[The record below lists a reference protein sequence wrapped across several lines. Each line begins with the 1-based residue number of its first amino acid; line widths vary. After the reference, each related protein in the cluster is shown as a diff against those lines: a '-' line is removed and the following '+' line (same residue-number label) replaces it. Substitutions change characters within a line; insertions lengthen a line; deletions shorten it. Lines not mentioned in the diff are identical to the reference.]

1 VTPAHGVGSAHDE
14 EAVGAVYDHG
24 LAKRLVR
31 YLRPYLKEIVLSV
44 ALLLAI
50 SLLEVAGPYLT
61 KVAIDNYVKPIH
73 GVGMIPA
80 VAIQGLITLS
90 MLYVLVLVVAFG
102 LRYWQTY
109 TMSMV
114 GQRAMQDLRLEIFRH
129 VETLTPSYFDTR
141 PVGRILTRVTQD
153 VSVLNELFAQ
163 GVVAVIGDIF
173 LLAGIVGAMLWLSWK
188 LALVTFTTVPLLVI
202 ATAIFRAKVRVSY
215 RKVRTRLARIN
226 AYLQEHLQGVE
237 VVKLFNVEA
246 KEFRGFDRANKDHL
260 LAHFQNLF
268 YYAVFF
274 PTVEFIGAI
283 ALALILWYGGLGILE
298 GTVTFGV
305 VVAFLQYSERFYQP
319 IRDLSDKY
327 NVFQAAMVS
336 SERIFDLLDTKPAVP
351 EPAGTVATAER
362 AGASGRLRGGVEFD
376 HVWFA
381 YKDEDFVLRDIS
393 FKIAPGEKVALVG
406 ATGAG
411 KSSIANL
418 VTRFYEFQRG
428 TIKIDGRDIREIEGR
443 VLRRQIGLVLQD
455 VFLFGGTVRDNLR
468 FGARERP
475 ADEAERALQEV
486 GGGRMLGRLPNGLEE
501 EVGERGV
508 YFSMGERQLLAFAR
522 ALHYDPSILILDEA
536 TSSVDVETERVIQ
549 AALRRLLEGRT
560 SLVIAHRLSTI
571 LDADR
576 ILVMHRGELR
586 EQGTHEELLARGG
599 IYARLYELQ
608 YRWQRA
614 PAAAADAGALP
625 AESPRFTGPRPPNE
639 RRLRGRARPG
649 GEGGARSRRPPQREF
664 RETPRGPVQGAH
676 RSRHR
681 DGPPLR
687 GADLGP
693 HGRRV
698 PRRRVPGRRA
708 RPRCFHVRSGL
719 DHRSPGRH
727 RELRAR
733 IPCVLRLHRAAGRGG
748 AGRGGRLQ
756 SALG

>member
-1 VTPAHGVGSAHDE
+1 MTPPWGESPSADE
-14 EAVGAVYDHG
+14 EHVGAVYDHG

-31 YLRPYLKEIVLSV
+31 YLRPYWKEIVISV
-44 ALLLAI
+44 VLLLGI
-50 SLLEVAGPYLT
+50 SLLEVAGPYIT
-61 KVAIDNYVKPIH
+61 KVAIDTYVKPVH
-73 GVGMIPA
+73 GVGPVPSVA
-80 VAIQGLITLS
+80 VRGLITLS
-90 MLYVLVLVVAFG
+90 MLYVLVLTVAFA

-129 VETLTPSYFDTR
+129 VETLTPKYFDNH

-163 GVVAVIGDIF
+163 GVVAVIGDVF
-173 LLAGIVGAMLWLSWK
+173 LLAGIVGAMLWLNWK

-202 ATAIFRAKVRVSY
+202 ATAVFRAKVRVSY

-283 ALALILWYGGLGILE
+283 ALALILWYGGLGILG

-336 SERIFDLLDTKPAVP
+336 SERIFDLLDTKPAVV
-351 EPAGTVATAER
+351 EPVSPAPIQR
-362 AGASGRLRGGVEFD
+362 LKGAVEFD

-393 FKIAPGEKVALVG
+393 FRIAPGEKVALVG

-418 VTRFYEFQRG
+418 LTRFYEFQKG
-428 TIKIDGRDIREIEGR
+428 TIRVDGRDIREINGR
-443 VLRRQIGLVLQD
+443 ALRRQIGLVLQD

-468 FGARERP
+468 FGARERNAEE
-475 ADEAERALQEV
+475 ADRALVEV
-486 GGGRMLGRLPNGLEE
+486 GGGRMMGRLPQGLEE

-536 TSSVDVETERVIQ
+536 TSSVDVETERIIQ
-549 AALRRLLEGRT
+549 EALRRLLEGRT

-608 YRWQRA
+608 YQGQK
-614 PAAAADAGALP
+614 AGASAVSDDDRLEP
-625 AESPRFTGPRPPNE
+625 RVAE
-639 RRLRGRARPG
+639 
-649 GEGGARSRRPPQREF
+649 
-664 RETPRGPVQGAH
+664 
-676 RSRHR
+676 
-681 DGPPLR
+681 
-687 GADLGP
+687 
-693 HGRRV
+693 
-698 PRRRVPGRRA
+698 
-708 RPRCFHVRSGL
+708 
-719 DHRSPGRH
+719 
-727 RELRAR
+727 
-733 IPCVLRLHRAAGRGG
+733 IHRAA
-748 AGRGGRLQ
+748 
-756 SALG
+756 SAE

>member
-1 VTPAHGVGSAHDE
+1 MSPPFAPGHDE

-31 YLRPYLKEIVLSV
+31 YLKPYGKEIFLSV
-44 ALLLAI
+44 GLLLAI
-50 SLLEVAGPYLT
+50 SLLEVAGPYIT
-61 KVAIDNYVKPIH
+61 KVAIDTYVKPIH
-73 GVGMIPA
+73 GAGPVPA
-80 VAIQGLITLS
+80 IAIQGLITLS
-90 MLYVLVLVVAFG
+90 LAYVLVLIVAFA

-129 VETLTPSYFDTR
+129 VETLTPKYFDTH

-173 LLAGIVGAMLWLSWK
+173 LLAGIIGAMLFLNWK

-260 LAHFQNLF
+260 DAHIQNLF

-283 ALALILWYGGLGILE
+283 ALALILWYGGQGILG

-336 SERIFDLLDTKPAVP
+336 SERIFDLLDTKPAVEDP
-351 EPAGTVATAER
+351 VRPVPI
-362 AGASGRLRGGVEFD
+362 SRLRGAVEFD

-393 FKIAPGEKVALVG
+393 FRIEPGEKVALVG

-418 VTRFYEFQRG
+418 LTRFYEFQRG
-428 TIKIDGRDIREIEGR
+428 TIRIDGHDIRELTGPA
-443 VLRRQIGLVLQD
+443 LRRQIGLVLQD
-455 VFLFGGTVRDNLR
+455 VFLFGGTVRENLR

-475 ADEAERALQEV
+475 PGEEERALEEV
-486 GGGRMLGRLPNGLEE
+486 GGARMLTRLPNGLEE

-549 AALRRLLEGRT
+549 AALRRLLLGRT

-576 ILVMHRGELR
+576 ILVMHRGMLR

-608 YRWQRA
+608 YQGQRPPSAAEGGPSHPAVPEVQRA
-614 PAAAADAGALP
+614 ATS
-625 AESPRFTGPRPPNE
+625 E
-639 RRLRGRARPG
+639 
-649 GEGGARSRRPPQREF
+649 
-664 RETPRGPVQGAH
+664 
-676 RSRHR
+676 
-681 DGPPLR
+681 
-687 GADLGP
+687 
-693 HGRRV
+693 
-698 PRRRVPGRRA
+698 
-708 RPRCFHVRSGL
+708 
-719 DHRSPGRH
+719 
-727 RELRAR
+727 
-733 IPCVLRLHRAAGRGG
+733 
-748 AGRGGRLQ
+748 
-756 SALG
+756 